1 MKIIIING
9 SLRKNGATAYFLHC
23 VEKTLEE
30 QGAEVVFYDLT
41 EQNIALCKGCCA
53 CYKVGGC
60 VIDDDGERIS
70 QELRTADGIVLGS
83 STIAS
88 NVSAVMKLFIDRA
101 HFVIE
106 QLLYGKYAFCVAT
119 YENYGGGNAL
129 KVLTNLVKL
138 SGASLSGSL
147 ALKLPFNSA
156 NGGSEGLNQKAN
168 RYARKLFSDIESRKP
183 YRVQKLLHIIIQNV
197 GIKPLINRKGDA
209 YAAVRQRWTELKLLK

>member
-1 MKIIIING
+1 MRIIIVNG
-9 SLRKNGATAYFLHC
+9 SLRKNGATAYFLHR
-23 VEKTLEE
+23 VEKTLAEL
-30 QGAEVVFYDLT
+30 GAEVVFYDLT

-70 QELRTADGIVLGS
+70 RELRTADGVVLGS

-119 YENYGGGNAL
+119 YENYGGGKAL
-129 KVLTNLVKL
+129 KVLTDLVKL
-138 SGASLSGSL
+138 SGAALSG
-147 ALKLPFNSA
+147 AVAEKLPFNSA
-156 NGGSEGLNQKAN
+156 NGGSEKINEKAD
-168 RYARKLFSDIESRKP
+168 RYARKLFSDIENRKP
-183 YRVQKLLHIIIQNV
+183 YRVQKMIHKIVQNV

-209 YAAVRQRWTELKLLK
+209 YAAVRRRWTELELLK